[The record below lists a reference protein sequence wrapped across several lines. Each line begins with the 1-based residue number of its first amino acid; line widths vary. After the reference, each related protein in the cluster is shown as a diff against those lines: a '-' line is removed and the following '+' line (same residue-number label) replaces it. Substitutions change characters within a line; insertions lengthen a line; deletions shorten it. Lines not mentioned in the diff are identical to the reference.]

1 MIAARIWLGL
11 WCQQRSVIWN
21 NRGHHRNGGISSP
34 AEELVHRE
42 KRTMADMLVHSDRRR
57 NERRAKVHR
66 GVGDGLRRASASRAD
81 IAQGGGA
88 VNALTLWCRI
98 HRRRRRSHFRR
109 CGASTRADR
118 TVRTGSNA
126 RCGTSRLG
134 QRALAIAVVL
144 AVTVLVLVAAA
155 ASFLAERAAT
165 SEYVGAVLLFQ
176 LLGAAPTKDVRALRR
191 RTHHLSLADVTASVA
206 RHSMLRYTNHCSA

>member
-1 MIAARIWLGL
+1 
-11 WCQQRSVIWN
+11 
-21 NRGHHRNGGISSP
+21 
-34 AEELVHRE
+34 
-42 KRTMADMLVHSDRRR
+42 
-57 NERRAKVHR
+57 
-66 GVGDGLRRASASRAD
+66 LRRASASRAD

-155 ASFLAERAAT
+155 ASFLAERTAT
-165 SEYVGAVLLFQ
+165 SEYVGAVFLFQ

-206 RHSMLRYTNHCSA
+206 RHSMLRYANHGSAYNRSRRSGYLRDGGTGDGDGSGHSDGRNWLTQRDVFARFLFTAAANKQSLDHLQQETKRITATY